1 MSAGSAKI
9 GILGQNAEIDLVLAS
24 TSAVRA
30 RLLAAAG
37 VKFRVRPS
45 GFDEGPMKREL
56 RAHDLPAGAAAAA
69 LAQAKAMAVAA
80 TEPTA
85 LVLGADQIL
94 NLDGAWFDKPA
105 SRAEAKAGLLRLAG
119 RTHELESALAVMRQG
134 EVLWRHAE
142 TARLTMRGFGGA
154 FIEAYLDA
162 AGDDALTSVGAY
174 QVEGVGV
181 QLFDKIEGDFFA
193 ILGLPLVPLL
203 GFLRGWRR

>member
-1 MSAGSAKI
+1 MGAGPAKI
-9 GILGQNAEIDLVLAS
+9 GILGQNAEFDLVLAS
-24 TSAVRA
+24 TSTVRA

-37 VKFRVRPS
+37 VPFRVRPS

-56 RAHDLPAGAAAAA
+56 RARAQPAGAAAAA
-69 LAQAKAMAVAA
+69 LAQAKAMAVA
-80 TEPTA
+80 EPTA

-94 NLDGAWFDKPA
+94 SLDGAWFDKPA
-105 SRAEAKAGLLRLAG
+105 DRAEAKAGLLRLAG
-119 RTHELESALAVMRQG
+119 RTHELESALVVMRQG

-142 TARLTMRGFGGA
+142 TARLTMRA
-154 FIEAYLDA
+154 FDAALIEAYLDA
-162 AGDDALTSVGAY
+162 AGADALTSVGAY

>member
-1 MSAGSAKI
+1 MGASPAKI
-9 GILGQNAEIDLVLAS
+9 GILGQNAEFDLVLAS

-37 VKFRVRPS
+37 VPFRVRPS

-56 RAHDLPAGAAAAA
+56 RAREQPATAAAAA

-80 TEPTA
+80 AEPAA

-94 NLDGAWFDKPA
+94 SLDGAWFDKPA
-105 SRAEAKAGLLRLAG
+105 DRAEAKAGLLRLAG
-119 RTHELESALAVMRQG
+119 RTHELESALVVMRGG
-134 EVLWRHAE
+134 EVLWHHAE
-142 TARLTMRGFGGA
+142 TARLTMRAFDAA

-162 AGDDALTSVGAY
+162 AGADALTSVGAY